1 MRNQLIFTL
10 AIFLTTVFAASA
22 QQNAQYSQYMFHG
35 LYINPAYSGYKG
47 DLNLHSYYRTQWTN
61 MDGGP
66 RTLALAAD
74 MLTNNEKVGLGLN
87 IVGDRVGGER
97 MTSAYLN
104 YAYKLRL
111 NDAGTQNLSL
121 GIGAGMLFSSYD
133 NAGIITDQPEAVA
146 LESMFLPD
154 MRFGVHY
161 STPTFFAGLGVDNM
175 IASLVFNDEKASL
188 QPVMHYYLHTGTL
201 IPMNADILFKPS
213 VLLKSASR
221 SDGRALTGDINAAF
235 IFGERIT
242 GGLSYR
248 TALSSGTGSTSNLP
262 KRNSMIVLAEFVSN
276 SNFRIGYSF
285 DYPLSSTINN
295 LGGTHEISLGY
306 SIAKQRVRER
316 TPRFF

>member
-1 MRNQLIFTL
+1 MRNQLIFTIG
-10 AIFLTTVFAASA
+10 IFLTTVLSVSA

-35 LYINPAYSGYKG
+35 LYINPAYSGYKE
-47 DLNLHSYYRTQWTN
+47 DLNMHSYYRSQWTN

-66 RTLALAAD
+66 RTLAFAAD

-87 IVGDRVGGER
+87 IVGDRVGDER

-111 NDAGTQNLSL
+111 NESGTQKLSL
-121 GIGAGMLFSSYD
+121 GIGAGMLFSSYN
-133 NAGIITDQPEAVA
+133 NAGIITDQPEAIA
-146 LESMFLPD
+146 LESMLLPD
-154 MRFGVHY
+154 MRFGVYY
-161 STPTFFAGLGVDNM
+161 STPSFFAGLGVDNM
-175 IASLVFNDEKASL
+175 IATMVFNDKKASL
-188 QPVMHYYLHTGTL
+188 QPVMHYYLNAGTL
-201 IPMNADILFKPS
+201 VPLNSDVLFKPS

-221 SDGRALTGDINAAF
+221 SEGRALTGDINAAF

-248 TALSSGTGSTSNLP
+248 TALSSGTDHSPNLP
-262 KRNSMIVLAEFVSN
+262 KRNSMIVLAEFVAK

-295 LGGTHEISLGY
+295 LGGTHEISIGY